1 MKTKS
6 RIYTIVYHVL
16 VCFGGFIMIYPLLWM
31 MMSSLKES
39 NTIFATAKE
48 LLPEKATLENYING
62 WKGFA
67 GSTFGRFFSNSAIIS
82 VLATAGAVGSSA
94 IVGYGFARCRFRGK
108 KILFSCMMVSLMLP
122 FQVMMIPQF
131 IWFKRLGWVGTY
143 LPLILPYFFGQG
155 FFIFLI
161 MQFIEGIPRELDEAA
176 KIDGCSY
183 YGVFRRIILPLIVP
197 ALITSGIFSFIW
209 RWDDFMSPLLY
220 INKTDMYPISYALKL
235 FCDPS
240 STSDYGAMFAMAT
253 VSLLPAVII
262 FVALQKYLVDGIATS
277 GIKG

>member
-1 MKTKS
+1 M
-6 RIYTIVYHVL
+6 
-16 VCFGGFIMIYPLLWM
+16 
-31 MMSSLKES
+31 
-39 NTIFATAKE
+39 
-48 LLPEKATLENYING
+48 
-62 WKGFA
+62 
-67 GSTFGRFFSNSAIIS
+67 
-82 VLATAGAVGSSA
+82 
-94 IVGYGFARCRFRGK
+94 
-108 KILFSCMMVSLMLP
+108 MLP

-131 IWFKRLGWVGTY
+131 IWFKKLGWVGTY
-143 LPLILPYFFGQG
+143 LPLIAPSFFGQG

-183 YGVFRRIILPLIVP
+183 YGVFRQIILPLIIP

-220 INKTDMYPISYALKL
+220 INKTTMYPISYALKL

-253 VSLLPAVII
+253 LSLLPAVII
-262 FVALQKYLVDGIATS
+262 FITLQKYLVEGIATS